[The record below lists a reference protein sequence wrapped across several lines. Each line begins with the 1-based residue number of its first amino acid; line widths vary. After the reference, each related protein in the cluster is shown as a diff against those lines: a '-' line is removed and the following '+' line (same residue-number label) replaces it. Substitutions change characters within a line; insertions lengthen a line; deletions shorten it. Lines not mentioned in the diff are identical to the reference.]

1 MVVLETKEWAR
12 VTFEDCQL
20 GDKRRTKRLIKLAEQ
35 AAARPDGSTPDQT
48 ESWADC
54 KAAYRLFDQD
64 EVTFTEIVRPHCEQT
79 RASCRPGDVK
89 LVINDTTEVDFGH
102 SRRAAGLGPTG
113 KGTGRGFF
121 LHSALMVDA
130 ADGRIEGLAGQ
141 LLFYRKPKAKRRVS
155 KNTRRRAA
163 DRESVVW
170 GNLVDQVGRAPAGVK
185 WVHVDDRG
193 ADDVE
198 VFCRIQAQGNSC
210 VIRAARLN
218 RWLLTPEG
226 KRVRLD
232 TLLQTLP
239 NRETETFEVPAQH
252 QQPARTATLELRFA
266 EVRMPLPSVVT
277 PWLREHRPAEPL
289 QLWVVELREPHPP
302 AGVTPLRWVLYTM
315 EPVTNLVTAHTVIG
329 WYERRPTIE
338 DYHKALKTGC
348 RVERRYYETADRLER
363 VTGLLSVVAVRLL
376 QLKTAAKE
384 TPDRPAVEVA
394 PAQWVRLVQVIRR
407 KPVNPWMTLRE
418 FLRAVA
424 GLGGHLG
431 RKCDGEPGWITL
443 WRGFEKLMLIAR
455 GADAQRKKCG

>member
-12 VTFEDCQL
+12 VTFGDCIL
-20 GDKRRTKRLIKLAEQ
+20 GDQRRTKRLVRLAEQ
-35 AAARPDGSTPDQT
+35 AAARPDGSTPEQT

-64 EVTFTEIVRPHCEQT
+64 DVTFGEIVRPHCEQT

-89 LVINDTTEVDFGH
+89 LIINDTTEVDFGC
-102 SRRAAGLGPTG
+102 SRRASGLGPTG
-113 KGTGRGFF
+113 NGFGRGFF

-141 LLFYRKPKAKRRVS
+141 ILYYRKPKAKRRAA
-155 KNTRRRAA
+155 KNTRRRSG

-170 GNLVDQVGRAPAGVK
+170 GQLVDNVGHAPAGVK

-193 ADDVE
+193 ADDFE
-198 VFCRIQAQGNSC
+198 VFCRIQSQHNSC

-218 RWLLTPEG
+218 RWLLTPDG
-226 KRVRLD
+226 RRVELNA
-232 TLLQTLP
+232 LLKELP
-239 NRETETFEVPAQH
+239 NRETSSLEVPAKDR
-252 QQPARTATLELRFA
+252 QPARTATVELRFA
-266 EVRMPLPSVVT
+266 EVRMPLPRVLT
-277 PWLREHRPAEPL
+277 PWLRDHRPKAPL
-289 QLWVVELREPHPP
+289 RLWVVELKEVQPP
-302 AGVTPLRWVLYTM
+302 AGLPPLRWVLYTF
-315 EPVTNLVTAHTVIG
+315 ETVTTVAEAHQIIG

-348 RVERRYYETADRLER
+348 HVERRYYETGARLER

-376 QLKTAAKE
+376 QLKTAARE

-394 PAQWVRLVQVIRR
+394 PAQWVALVQIVRK
-407 KPVNPWMTLRE
+407 KPVNPRMTLRE

-443 WRGFEKLMLIAR
+443 WRGFEKLMLLAR
-455 GADAQRKKCG
+455 GADAQRKRCG

>member
-1 MVVLETKEWAR
+1 MVILETKEWAR
-12 VTFEDCQL
+12 VTFEECNL
-20 GDKRRTKRLIKLAEQ
+20 GDQRRTKRLIRLAEQ

-54 KAAYRLFDQD
+54 KAAYRLFDQED
-64 EVTFTEIVRPHCEQT
+64 VTFDEIVRPHCEQT

-89 LVINDTTEVDFGH
+89 LIINDTTEVDFGC
-102 SRRAAGLGPTG
+102 SRRATGLGPTG
-113 KGTGRGFF
+113 KGSGRGFF

-141 LLFYRKPKAKRRVS
+141 LLFYRKPKSKRRVA

-170 GNLVDQVGRAPAGVK
+170 GQLVDCVGLAPAEVK
-185 WVHVDDRG
+185 WVHIDDRG
-193 ADDVE
+193 ADDIE
-198 VFCRIQAQGNSC
+198 IFCRIQAQRNSC

-226 KRVRLD
+226 DRVRLQ
-232 TLLQTLP
+232 TLLETLP
-239 NRETETFEVPAQH
+239 NRETITFEVPANNEQS
-252 QQPARTATLELRFA
+252 ARTATLELRFA
-266 EVRMPLPSVVT
+266 EVQMPMPSVMT
-277 PWLREHRPAEPL
+277 PWLRAHRPEKPL
-289 QLWVVELREPHPP
+289 QLWVVELRETHPP
-302 AGVTPLRWVLYTM
+302 AGVKPLRWVLYTM
-315 EPVTNLVTAHTVIG
+315 ERVTDLAAAHTVIA

-348 RVERRYYETADRLER
+348 RVERRYYETAQRLER

-394 PAQWVRLVQVIRR
+394 PAQWVRLVQTARR
-407 KPVNPWMTLRE
+407 KPVNPAMTIRE

-431 RKCDGEPGWITL
+431 RKGDGEPGWITI